1 MPGLPHFTNS
11 LAATKYYEPF
21 YQNLFEVS
29 ILPPPTVAG
38 GEILLEH
45 VRKIGGLT
53 EQKMEATVEQKYKF
67 AQRSYAKSA
76 PDSTVDKTSVL
87 SFPTSPLFSSR
98 VRRPTTSHPTFRRAR
113 ASAIGQN
120 QTAQM
125 T

>member
-53 EQKMEATVEQKYKF
+53 EQKMEATCF
-67 AQRSYAKSA
+67 AHAASGMVSEWG
-76 PDSTVDKTSVL
+76 TV
-87 SFPTSPLFSSR
+87 
-98 VRRPTTSHPTFRRAR
+98 
-113 ASAIGQN
+113 
-120 QTAQM
+120 QTR
-125 T
+125 